1 LPASEKLLRNGEF
14 HIDYLGHAQWMAI
27 CRRRRADHH
36 QPLSIEFVDGPIAG
50 VHDIPEVRLEASV
63 LLISDHK
70 LFRGVGDPAAVA
82 VYTLA
87 ELDGKS

>member
-1 LPASEKLLRNGEF
+1 
-14 HIDYLGHAQWMAI
+14 MAI

-87 ELDGKS
+87 ELDGKSRWLSPTTVCDGYANYSSAPL

>member
-1 LPASEKLLRNGEF
+1 
-14 HIDYLGHAQWMAI
+14 MAI